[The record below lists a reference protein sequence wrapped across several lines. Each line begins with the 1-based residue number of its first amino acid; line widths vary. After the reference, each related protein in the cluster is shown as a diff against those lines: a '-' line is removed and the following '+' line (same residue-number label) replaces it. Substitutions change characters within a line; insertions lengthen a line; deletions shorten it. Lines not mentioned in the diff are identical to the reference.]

1 MLPKAG
7 DGVIWVQFPVSTR
20 EGASGGV
27 VDFLELDPA
36 ADLEMPD
43 GVCRSVDVAI
53 MVGELG
59 GRVRFTLWLFGRAS
73 SSLGLP

>member
-7 DGVIWVQFPVSTR
+7 DGVIWGQFSVSAWK
-20 EGASGGV
+20 GASGGV

-43 GVCRSVDVAI
+43 GGVSVSK
-53 MVGELG
+53 M
-59 GRVRFTLWLFGRAS
+59 
-73 SSLGLP
+73 

>member
-7 DGVIWVQFPVSTR
+7 DGVIWGQFPVSTR
-20 EGASGGV
+20 KSASGGV

-43 GVCRSVDVAI
+43 GGVSVSK
-53 MVGELG
+53 M
-59 GRVRFTLWLFGRAS
+59 
-73 SSLGLP
+73 

>member
-7 DGVIWVQFPVSTR
+7 DGVVWGQFPVASR
-20 EGASGGV
+20 KSASGGV

-43 GVCRSVDVAI
+43 GGVSVSK
-53 MVGELG
+53 M
-59 GRVRFTLWLFGRAS
+59 
-73 SSLGLP
+73 